1 MPERPAPGRRRSYQ
15 TTLLVVA
22 VVAAG
27 LNLRTA
33 ITSLPPLFP
42 DLSARLHL
50 SSAVLSL
57 LATTPVICFGVV
69 SAFAAWINRRWGEE
83 RVLLVALILL
93 TAGLLL
99 RGVSPSIMLFPGTAL
114 AASAIAVLNV
124 LLSSM
129 VKRRWPARAGFL
141 IGIYLTA
148 LSVGAILSS
157 LISVPLY
164 QASGGS
170 IPLALGLWA
179 GPAALAV
186 LLWLPQLRYGRPG
199 VTRSAAEP
207 PPPGPVSASPVSAS
221 PVSAGPVSASP
232 VSASPVSASPVSAS
246 PVSANTAPARIK
258 LYRYALT
265 WQVTAFMG
273 LQSLLYYAALSW
285 LPTIF
290 QDRGSSAVAAG
301 NLLALMAVGNFA
313 TSLLVPVLAHRTPS
327 QRALVVPSL
336 IGTAV
341 GLAGSLWAPLG
352 TAPLWILVLG
362 VSQGSCLGL
371 AIFFMMARAPDPG
384 TAASLS
390 GFAQSVGYLVAC
402 AGPLEV
408 GLLHTATGSWNIPMV
423 LLLILAGCEL
433 AVGVLAARPL
443 VLPAA
448 PGGTGGRA
456 VPPCSGVTQGG
467 SGGMGPPGREE
478 PPPGGKQRV
487 RRACRVRASYLV
499 ITAVDSARSRRA
511 RPAQHTR
518 SNRRAPAG
526 QH

>member
-1 MPERPAPGRRRSYQ
+1 MPERPAPGRRRSYE

-22 VVAAG
+22 VAAAG

-50 SSAVLSL
+50 SSAALSL

-83 RVLLVALILL
+83 RILLVALILL

-129 VKRRWPARAGFL
+129 VKRRWPERAGFL
-141 IGIYLTA
+141 VGIYLTA

-157 LISVPLY
+157 LVSVPLY
-164 QASGGS
+164 QASDGS
-170 IPLALGLWA
+170 IPLALGVWA

-186 LLWLPQLRYGRPG
+186 LLWLPQLRYGTPAL
-199 VTRSAAEP
+199 TRSAAD
-207 PPPGPVSASPVSAS
+207 PVLASV
-221 PVSAGPVSASP
+221 
-232 VSASPVSASPVSAS
+232 
-246 PVSANTAPARIK
+246 APARIK

-301 NLLALMAVGNFA
+301 NLLALMGLGNLA
-313 TSLLVPVLAHRTPS
+313 TSLLVPVLAHRTPG

-336 IGTAV
+336 IGTAA

-371 AIFFMMARAPDPG
+371 AIFFTMARAPDPA

-408 GLLHTATGSWNIPMV
+408 GLLHTVTGSWNIPMV

-433 AVGVLAARPL
+433 GVGMLAARPL
-443 VLPAA
+443 VLLGGY
-448 PGGTGGRA
+448 GGTGSPPVLGGYPRGVRGDGSPRA
-456 VPPCSGVTQGG
+456 
-467 SGGMGPPGREE
+467 
-478 PPPGGKQRV
+478 
-487 RRACRVRASYLV
+487 RRA
-499 ITAVDSARSRRA
+499 
-511 RPAQHTR
+511 
-518 SNRRAPAG
+518 APRG
-526 QH
+526 